1 MTVVVFGSV
10 NVDLTFRLERLP
22 GVGETVIGP
31 ACTIAPG
38 GKGANQALAASR
50 AGAAAAVRLCAAVG
64 DDAFA
69 DEALRELRADGVD
82 LSAVHRV
89 KRPTGCAAIGVDAAG
104 RNQIM
109 VAAGANAAASA
120 DAVPDAWLGPDTILV
135 LQMEVPWTE
144 SLRLARRAR
153 TSGARVCLNLAPF
166 LPVAPA
172 ELEHVDFLIVN
183 ETEAHA
189 LAAAVAASDG
199 SAASLAASTG
209 RAVIVTRGAD
219 GAAYAAGAERC
230 DAPALAVEP
239 VDTTGAGDAF
249 VGAFAASIDRGT
261 PIPEALAFAAAAGSL
276 ACLAPGAQA
285 GLPRRAAIEARLG
298 SDGLR
303 KAPSP

>member
-1 MTVVVFGSV
+1 MTVLVFGSV

-31 ACTIAPG
+31 GYAIAPG
-38 GKGANQALAASR
+38 GKGANQALAAAR
-50 AGAAAAVRLCAAVG
+50 AGAAAVRLCAAIG
-64 DDAFA
+64 NDAFA
-69 DEALRELRADGVD
+69 DEALRELRAEGVD
-82 LSAVHRV
+82 LSAVRRV
-89 KRPTGCAAIGVDAAG
+89 ERPTGCASIGVDAAG

-109 VAAGANAAASA
+109 VAAGANAAASS
-120 DAVPDAWLGPDTILV
+120 DAVPDTWLGPDTILV

-153 TSGARVCLNLAPF
+153 RSGARVCLNLAPF
-166 LPVAPA
+166 LPIAPA
-172 ELEHVDFLIVN
+172 ELDDVDFLIVN
-183 ETEAHA
+183 ETEARA

-209 RAVIVTRGAD
+209 RAVIVTRGAN
-219 GAAYAAGAERC
+219 GVVYAGGAERC
-230 DAPALAVEP
+230 GAPALAVEP

-249 VGAFAASIDRGT
+249 VGAFAASIDRGA

-285 GLPRRAAIEARLG
+285 GLPRRGAIDA
-298 SDGLR
+298 GLR
-303 KAPSP
+303 TSPTPSPWSDA

>member
-50 AGAAAAVRLCAAVG
+50 AGAAAVRLCAAVG

-69 DEALRELRADGVD
+69 GEALRELRAEGID
-82 LSAVHRV
+82 LSAVHRLE
-89 KRPTGCAAIGVDAAG
+89 RPTGCAAIGVDAAG

-135 LQMEVPWTE
+135 LQMEVPWME

-172 ELEHVDFLIVN
+172 ELDHVDFLIVN

-189 LAAAVAASDG
+189 LAAAGGASDG

-209 RAVIVTRGAD
+209 RAVIVTRGAE
-219 GAAYAAGAERC
+219 GAAYAAGTERC

-249 VGAFAASIDRGT
+249 VGAFAASIDCGT

-285 GLPRRAAIEARLG
+285 GLPRRAAIEAGLR